1 MTDLSTLLVK
11 LRKDHGLSQKQVATR
26 LSVSRQTYAAWE
38 KHCPDISLAKFF
50 ALQELYQLETV
61 TFLRLIEELMQQQ
74 QIKYIG
80 Y

>member
-26 LSVSRQTYAAWE
+26 LAVSRQTYSAWE

-50 ALQELYQLETV
+50 ALQALYQLETI
-61 TFLRLIEELMQQQ
+61 TFLRLIEEIMQQQ
-74 QIKYIG
+74 QVKHAD
-80 Y
+80 